1 MLYITTGHHASKYKP
16 TAPNYL
22 YSYRFPVMPRATA
35 TTFSVSL
42 KTT

>member
-16 TAPNYL
+16 TAPN